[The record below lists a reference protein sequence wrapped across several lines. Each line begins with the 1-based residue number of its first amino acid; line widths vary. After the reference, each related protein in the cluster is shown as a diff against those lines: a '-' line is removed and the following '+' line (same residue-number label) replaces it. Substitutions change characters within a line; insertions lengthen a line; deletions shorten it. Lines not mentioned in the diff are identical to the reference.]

1 MSEGVQ
7 SPQAPSSVPPIAIAP
22 RARGW
27 WRLVLAVLLALAVP
41 LVAQLRVIVPIEQT
55 VLFIGPAMAAC
66 ALAGWMR
73 GGRFWLFIA
82 WGGLAIWML
91 SVRIPGA
98 GTFDPLSRGWVLI
111 LAAAFGLMCVLGR
124 EKSFFPRALAA
135 TAVALGVSVLLL
147 LAGRSRLD
155 DLGRSVAS
163 EFSRR
168 LDVVTREY
176 EARSRTPE
184 WQEFARKFPNATAVI
199 DQGEQ
204 QLPEMARGALTVFPA
219 LLGLQSLA
227 LLALSW
233 ALFHRASR
241 ARIGPPLHSLAEF
254 RFSDQLVWGM
264 VLGVTL
270 LVVPSLREAR
280 NVGLNLVVFFGALYA
295 LRGLGV
301 LSWFL
306 APGRPTPV
314 LLVMAAVIAG
324 PVVGIF
330 SLGLGLADTWIDWR
344 GRMRSAT

>member
-1 MSEGVQ
+1 VSEGVQ
-7 SPQAPSSVPPIAIAP
+7 SPEAPSSVPPVAVAP

-27 WRLVLAVLLALAVP
+27 WRLVIAVVVALAVP

-55 VLFIGPAMAAC
+55 ILFVGPAMAAC

-73 GGRFWLFIA
+73 GGRFWLFAA
-82 WGGLAIWML
+82 WGALAAWML
-91 SVRIPGA
+91 SVRMPEA
-98 GTFDPLSRGWVLI
+98 GGFDSLSRGWVL
-111 LAAAFGLMCVLGR
+111 LLSGAFGLICVLGR
-124 EKSFFPRALAA
+124 EKPFFPRALAA
-135 TAVALGVSVLLL
+135 TALAAGMGFLLL
-147 LAGRSRLD
+147 LAGPSRLD
-155 DLGRSVAS
+155 DLGRTAAN

-176 EARSRTPE
+176 DARSRTPE
-184 WQEFARKFPNATAVI
+184 WQEFARKFPNAIAVI
-199 DQGEQ
+199 ERGEG

-227 LLALSW
+227 LLALAW
-233 ALFHRASR
+233 ALYHRASR
-241 ARIGPPLHSLAEF
+241 VRIGPALHSLAEF
-254 RFSDQLVWGM
+254 RFSDQLVWGV
-264 VLGVTL
+264 VLGVTM

-306 APGRPTPV
+306 APGKPTPV
-314 LLVMAAVIAG
+314 LLVIAAVVAG

-330 SLGLGLADTWIDWR
+330 ALGLGLADTWIDWR
-344 GRMRSAT
+344 GRMRPAT

>member
-1 MSEGVQ
+1 V
-7 SPQAPSSVPPIAIAP
+7 VP

-66 ALAGWMR
+66 ALAGWML
-73 GGRFWLFIA
+73 GGKFWLFAA
-82 WGGLAIWML
+82 WGGLAVWML
-91 SVRIPGA
+91 SVRVAAAGA
-98 GTFDPLSRGWVLI
+98 FDPLSRGWVLL

-124 EKSFFPRALAA
+124 DKAFFPRALAA
-135 TAVALGVSVLLL
+135 TALALGVAILLL
-147 LAGRSRLD
+147 LVGRSRVD

-176 EARSRTPE
+176 ETRTRTAE
-184 WQEFARKFPNATAVI
+184 WREFARRFPNAIAVI
-199 DQGEQ
+199 ERGEQ
-204 QLPEMARGALTVFPA
+204 QLPEIARGALTVFPA

-227 LLALSW
+227 LLALAW

-241 ARIGPPLHSLAEF
+241 ARIGPPLRTLAEF
-254 RFSDQLVWGM
+254 RFSDQLVWGV

-280 NVGLNLVVFFGALYA
+280 GIGLNLVVFFGALYA

-314 LLVMAAVIAG
+314 LLVIAAVVAG